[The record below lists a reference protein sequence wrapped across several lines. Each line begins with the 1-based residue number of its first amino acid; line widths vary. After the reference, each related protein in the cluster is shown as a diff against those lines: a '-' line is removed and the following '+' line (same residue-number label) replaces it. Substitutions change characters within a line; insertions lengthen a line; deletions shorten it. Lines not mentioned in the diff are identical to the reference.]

1 MSYPCCHWHS
11 AKATP
16 RVDPWQAGKEFVNTW
31 MEMFLKAASEQWKI
45 DEEAMARLPKR

>member
-1 MSYPCCHWHS
+1 MSYPCCLWHS
-11 AKATP
+11 AKTIST
-16 RVDPWQAGKEFVNTW
+16 VDPGQAGKELVKTW